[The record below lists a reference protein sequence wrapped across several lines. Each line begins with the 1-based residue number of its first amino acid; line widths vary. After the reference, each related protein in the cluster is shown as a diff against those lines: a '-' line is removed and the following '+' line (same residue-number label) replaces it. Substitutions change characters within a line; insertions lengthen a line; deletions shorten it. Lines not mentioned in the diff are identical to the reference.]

1 MKQEAI
7 LKFFGTGQITI
18 PKEWRNVFGT
28 KTLKAIFDKKNKKI
42 DIRPIEMVELEDTK
56 KISLEQLKKDLD
68 QSNFNEK
75 FKQELLAGYGKS
87 DLHLNN

>member
-1 MKQEAI
+1 
-7 LKFFGTGQITI
+7 
-18 PKEWRNVFGT
+18 
-28 KTLKAIFDKKNKKI
+28 
-42 DIRPIEMVELEDTK
+42 MVELEDTK